1 MNSEQI
7 TAFLQEHWNWVTL
20 VIGAVLLIGAI
31 MNWNWLCA
39 PTGKPDSHRY
49 APTIQEMLTQLQ
61 VDYGYNHTDA
71 LLVLKDI
78 MARVWK
84 GQL

>member
-31 MNWNWLCA
+31 MNWNWLCD
-39 PTGKPDSHRY
+39 PTGIRGAYRY
-49 APTIQEMLTQLQ
+49 SR
-61 VDYGYNHTDA
+61 GYRRVVFF
-71 LLVLKDI
+71 LLGFLLIVVSIWGLVLKL
-78 MARVWK
+78 K
-84 GQL
+84 